1 MRSTI
6 LNGPFI
12 FHNQEFQGYRL
23 KWLAENSYLKDR
35 NFMFSPNMTSPKTS
49 IQIDNHELKT
59 ESKNFRLKHALVRT
73 PRTSQDFYELRGQ
86 LDLVK
91 SFPSSTKIGDL
102 RPIKTYIKT
111 LSIFYQYLF
120 RRICSG

>member
-1 MRSTI
+1 
-6 LNGPFI
+6 
-12 FHNQEFQGYRL
+12 
-23 KWLAENSYLKDR
+23 
-35 NFMFSPNMTSPKTS
+35 MFSPNMTSPKRS
-49 IQIDNHELKT
+49 VQIDNHELKT